1 MQQTSGANA
10 PILNPAPSAPP
21 LGPVV
26 VPRPKEPRKRNWWIW
41 VLLAVIAAGA
51 STWYYTRRQADSAAS
66 GQAQMAS
73 VRTAAV
79 TQAALVRTLRLTGVT
94 AAEKYVSLIAPQM
107 RGGRGQYSAASMLG
121 GGGGTR
127 TIQQSSTPQ
136 SSTDSGSRSG
146 GGGSSSSSSSSS
158 AGMSSGGG
166 GGATDSTAFSSG
178 GGGARSV
185 QNSVS
190 RVGGGSRSGG
200 SSGGGS
206 RSSASSAPSSTM
218 GDGLGSTASSLPGG
232 GGGGPSGGGGGG
244 GGDRSSGEFM
254 MVLQDLTS
262 PGSRVKTGAKVAEF
276 DRQYMLQRLDDYKAA
291 VISSEASLRKEKA
304 DLQVVHTQHDQQ
316 VKTAKAEMD
325 KAELDLKTLPVR
337 GAIDA
342 EKLRLAFEAAKAKSK
357 QLLSEEKYLDIGE
370 KAQTRSAEI
379 DLAQTKI
386 EAKRA
391 EQSADR
397 MIAKAP
403 IEGLIVMM
411 NTFRSGEFGAIG
423 QGDQLYPGQMY
434 MQIVNP
440 DSMVINATVNQSD
453 VEEMRIGQRATV
465 KFDAYPDLVLPAH
478 IVTIGA
484 MTKSGGFRGNFYK
497 EVPVRLKLDKMDKRI
512 IPDLSISA
520 DVAIEQAE
528 AAPLIPIEAVFYEGD
543 LQSPPSPSSKP
554 YVYAKDATGWR
565 RRDVEIGLKSFTHA
579 IVKSGLKQGEEIAL
593 NAPEKPKPEG
603 ADQPKG

>member
-10 PILNPAPSAPP
+10 PILNPAPSVPP

-26 VPRPKEPRKRNWWIW
+26 APRPEEPRKRNRWVW
-41 VLLAVIAAGA
+41 VLLALIAVGA
-51 STWYYTRRQADSAAS
+51 SAWYYTKRQEKVAS
-66 GQAQMAS
+66 GQALMAS
-73 VRTAAV
+73 VRTAVVGQGAV
-79 TQAALVRTLRLTGVT
+79 ARTLRLTGVT
-94 AAEKYVSLIAPQM
+94 AAEKYVSLIAPQL
-107 RGGRGQYSAASMLG
+107 RGGRGQYSAANMLS

-127 TIQQSSTPQ
+127 QIQQAASAQTQ
-136 SSTDSGSRSG
+136 SSPTPSNSGSG
-146 GGGSSSSSSSSS
+146 GGGSSSSSLGAS
-158 AGMSSGGG
+158 ASG

-190 RVGGGSRSGG
+190 RVGGGSRSSGG
-200 SSGGGS
+200 SGGSGS
-206 RSSASSAPSSTM
+206 RSSSAPSSAM
-218 GDGLGSTASSLPGG
+218 GSDGLGSTASALPGG
-232 GGGGPSGGGGGG
+232 GGGGGGG
-244 GGDRSSGEFM
+244 GGDRSSEFM
-254 MVLQDLTS
+254 LVLQDLTS
-262 PGSRVKTGAKVAEF
+262 PGSRVKSGARVAEF

-291 VISSEASLRKEKA
+291 VISAEASLRKQQA
-304 DLQVVHTQHDQQ
+304 DLSVVKAQHEQQ
-316 VKTAKAEMD
+316 IKAAKGDMD

-337 GAIDA
+337 GSIDSQ
-342 EKLRLAFEAAKAKSK
+342 KLQLAFEAAKAKYK
-357 QLLSEEKYLDIGE
+357 QLLAEVKFLEIGQ
-370 KAQTRSAEI
+370 KAQNRSAEI

-386 EAKRA
+386 EARRS

-411 NTFRSGEFGAIG
+411 STFRSGEFGAIA

-484 MTKSGGFRGNFYK
+484 MTKSGGFRQNFYK
-497 EVPVRLKLDKMDKRI
+497 EIPVRLKLDKMDPRV

-520 DVAIEQAE
+520 DVTVERSEE
-528 AAPLIPIEAVFYEGD
+528 ASLVPLESIFYEGD
-543 LQSPPSPSSKP
+543 TQSPKPGSKP
-554 YVYAKDATGWR
+554 YVYVKEAAGWR
-565 RRDVEIGLKSFTHA
+565 KRDIELGLKSFTHGV
-579 IVKSGLKQGEEIAL
+579 VKGGVKAGEEIAL
-593 NAPEKPKPEG
+593 SAPEKPKDDSG
-603 ADQPKG
+603 GQTKG